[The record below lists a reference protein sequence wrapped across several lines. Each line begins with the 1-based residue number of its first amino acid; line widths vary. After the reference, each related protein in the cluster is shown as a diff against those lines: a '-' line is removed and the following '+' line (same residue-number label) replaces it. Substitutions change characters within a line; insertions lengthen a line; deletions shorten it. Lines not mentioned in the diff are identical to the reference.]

1 MATDFSAL
9 GIRREINDILRN
21 NGITQPTSI
30 QVQAIPMILAGK
42 DIVGQS
48 QTGTGKTLAFVLP
61 ILETID
67 KSKPAVQ
74 ALIITPTRELA
85 LQITNEVTKL
95 ADKMGINVLSVYGG
109 QDVERQIKKLKG
121 GTQIVIGTPGRLM
134 DHLRRKT
141 IYLSAVSKLVLDEAD
156 QMLHLGFLDDVE
168 ELIRHTSP
176 KRQTM
181 LFSAT
186 MPSKIRGIAARYM
199 NKPVDIRVQTEHVT
213 LDEIKQIMVETPE
226 PEKLNKLCSLVDEYR
241 PYLAMIFCQTKQRA
255 IAVASALVQ
264 RGYEAD
270 ELHGDLSQS
279 KRERVLTRFRD
290 AKIQILVA
298 TDIAARGIDVEGVT
312 HVFNYDIPRDV
323 DSYIHRIGRTGR
335 AGQKGMAVTLFDPHE
350 QLTVRLIE
358 QGISSSIEKYR
369 GQVAPP
375 KRTTP
380 KEKWKPFWADGQGSK
395 KSSDKKDGAD
405 AAPGKSGKKKAES
418 HGGANLR
425 SFHNKPKDAKKS
437 RYNEKDPNKRVF
449 GTKRKPIER

>member
-30 QVQAIPMILAGK
+30 QVQAIPMVLAGK

-95 ADKMGINVLSVYGG
+95 ADKLGVNVLSVYGG
-109 QDVERQIKKLKG
+109 QDVDRQIKKLKG

-141 IYLSAVSKLVLDEAD
+141 IYLSAVTKLVLDEAD

-168 ELIRHTSP
+168 ELVRHTSP

-186 MPSKIRGIAARYM
+186 MPSKIRGMAARYM
-199 NKPVDIRVQTEHVT
+199 NKPVDIRVQTENVT

-226 PEKLNKLCSLVDEYR
+226 PEKLNKLCSLMDEYR
-241 PYLAMIFCQTKQRA
+241 PYLAMVFCQTKQRA
-255 IAVASALVQ
+255 IAVTSALVQ

-279 KRERVLTRFRD
+279 KRERVLARFRD

-358 QGISSSIEKYR
+358 QGISTSIEKYR
-369 GQVAPP
+369 GQGAPP

-395 KSSDKKDGAD
+395 KSSEKKGGAD
-405 AAPGKSGKKKAES
+405 TAPGKPGKKKAES
-418 HGGANLR
+418 HGGTNLR

-449 GTKRKPIER
+449 GTKRKPAAR